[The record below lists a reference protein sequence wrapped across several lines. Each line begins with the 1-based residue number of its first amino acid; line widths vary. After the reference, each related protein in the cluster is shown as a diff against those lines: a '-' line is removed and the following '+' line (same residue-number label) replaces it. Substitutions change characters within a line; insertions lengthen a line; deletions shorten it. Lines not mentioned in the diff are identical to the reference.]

1 MQTRINVMKMKFAF
15 TAPVCL
21 CIGLFTLVS
30 CGKKNFLDQTET
42 TNLDEQTVFSDS
54 ARTVAFLTNIYIDI
68 GFAESAT
75 RFGNGG
81 LDASCDEA
89 EPQKSATVTTSIQFA
104 TGTVNPSI
112 ISADAWNTPYTNIR
126 RVNQLLKHLPGSP
139 IPSYIRNVMSA
150 EARFLRAWYYADLLK
165 HYGGIPLIGDSVYN
179 VEDKIPAVRNSYKEC
194 VDYIISECD
203 AAAAV
208 LPLVRIRED
217 YGRASGGAAMALK
230 ARVLLYAASPLFNGG
245 GINKADA
252 ATCYPDNVPERWKLA
267 ADAAAAVMNTAA
279 YSLNEDNATAPGYG
293 FYKVFTLRVN
303 PEYILAKMQGGN
315 RELESAWQ
323 PPSRNGAQG
332 GFPYQ
337 DFVDAFGM
345 ANGKAITDPSSGYD
359 AANPYS
365 NRDPRLAYSVIRD
378 QTPLI
383 QNTGLKEPVNIF
395 LGPDGKGV
403 SQDAVHAGTPTGY
416 YTNKMLDENIAA
428 NFIHGSQRC
437 FPLMRYAEVLLNYA
451 EAQNEYAGPVAEVY
465 NAVGLVRKRAG
476 LLPYELPA
484 GLSKEQMREAI
495 HAERRVELAFEGHR
509 FWDVRR
515 WKIAAQ
521 TENKQMTGMEV
532 RRNGANVTYTIFP
545 VRKHNFRD
553 AMYLWAIPQG
563 ETAKSPELKQNPSW

>member
-21 CIGLFTLVS
+21 CIGIFTLVS

-89 EPQKSATVTTSIQFA
+89 EPQKSATVTTSVQFA

-139 IPSYIRNVMSA
+139 IPPHIRTVMSA

-165 HYGGIPLIGDSVYN
+165 HYGGIPLIGDSVYK

-194 VDYIISECD
+194 VDYIVSECD
-203 AAAAV
+203 AAAAA

-279 YSLNEDNATAPGYG
+279 YSLNEDNSTAPGYG

-303 PEYILAKMQGGN
+303 TEYILAKMQGGN

-359 AANPYS
+359 PANPYS

-465 NAVGLVRKRAG
+465 NAVALVRKRAG
-476 LLPYELPA
+476 LSPYELPA
-484 GLSKEQMREAI
+484 GLTKEQMREAI

>member
-1 MQTRINVMKMKFAF
+1 MKMKFAF

-165 HYGGIPLIGDSVYN
+165 HYGGIPLIGDSVYK

-194 VDYIISECD
+194 VDYIVSECD

-245 GINKADA
+245 GINKEDA

-395 LGPDGKGV
+395 LGSDGKGV

-465 NAVGLVRKRAG
+465 NAVALVRKRAG

>member
-1 MQTRINVMKMKFAF
+1 MTMKFTFA
-15 TAPVCL
+15 APACL
-21 CIGLFTLVS
+21 CLGMFILSS

-42 TNLDEQTVFSDS
+42 TNLNEQTVFTDS

-104 TGTVNPSI
+104 TGTVNPTI
-112 ISADAWNTPYTNIR
+112 ISSDAWNLPYTNIR
-126 RVNQLLKHLPGSP
+126 RVNQLLKHLPGAP
-139 IPSYIRNVMSA
+139 IPPHIRNVMAA
-150 EARFLRAWYYADLLK
+150 EARFLRAWYYAALLK
-165 HYGGIPLIGDSVYN
+165 HYGGIPLLGDAVYD
-179 VEDKIPAVRNSYKEC
+179 VGDKIPSVRNTYKEC
-194 VDYIISECD
+194 VDYIVSECD
-203 AAAAV
+203 AVAGS

-217 YGRASGGAAMALK
+217 YGRASGGAALALK
-230 ARVLLYAASPLFNGG
+230 ARVLLFAASPLFNGG
-245 GINKADA
+245 GIEPGNNV
-252 ATCYPDNVPERWKLA
+252 TGYPDAVPERWKLA
-267 ADAAAAVMNTAA
+267 ADAALAVMNKAA
-279 YSLNEDNATAPGYG
+279 YSLNEDNTTAPGYG
-293 FYKVFTLRVN
+293 FYKLFTLRVN

-337 DFVDAFGM
+337 EFVDAFSM
-345 ANGKAITDPSSGYD
+345 ANGLPITDPASGYNASD
-359 AANPYS
+359 PYR

-378 QTPLI
+378 QMPLI
-383 QNTGLKEPVNIF
+383 QNTGLKEPVNIY

-428 NFIHGSQRC
+428 NFIHGSNRC
-437 FPLMRYAEVLLNYA
+437 FPLMRYAEVLLNFA
-451 EAQNEYAGPVAEVY
+451 EASNEYAGPTQEVY
-465 NAVGLVRKRAG
+465 NAVELVRKRAG
-476 LLPYELPA
+476 LQPYQLAA
-484 GLSKEQMREAI
+484 GLTKDQMREAI
-495 HAERRVELAFEGHR
+495 RAERRVELAFEGHR

-515 WKIAAQ
+515 WKIAEQ
-521 TENKQMTGMEV
+521 TENKQMTGMEI
-532 RRNGANVTYTIFP
+532 RRNGSTVTYTVFP
-545 VRKHNFRD
+545 VRKHNFRK

-563 ETAKSPELKQNPSW
+563 ETAKSPDLKQNPSW